1 MDSMSNVAFRF
12 EETTF
17 AEPITVERETLP
29 RETPLEMPRQA
40 FGKAGGA
47 VAPSPVTT
55 PANIVRRRTILFS
68 ATVLLA
74 SLAAL
79 TPFRLYA
86 RDGFTVLESMGLA
99 FFSILVLAISCWFVS
114 GVAGFIVLL
123 RKGSS
128 DALGISVTAP
138 LPAPQ
143 AKTAL
148 LMPLYNEDA
157 SAVFGRLAAIETS
170 LVRLGASSAFEIFA
184 LSDTTEETVAAD
196 EWAAFN
202 RLRTDSRSK
211 VWYRRRAKNTERKAG
226 NIAEWVQRFGAAYDH
241 MIILDADSL
250 MSGETLLRLVDA
262 MERNPQVG
270 LIQTTPTVINASSLY
285 ARTQQFSVR
294 LFGRVASAG
303 LAWWSGAEGTYWG
316 HNAIVRT
323 RAFASCAGLPI
334 LPGRKPFGG
343 HLLSHDVVEAA
354 LLRRGGW
361 AVHVTPELDGSFE
374 ETPPN
379 LSEFLSRDRRWCQ
392 GNLQHLQLIGAPGLH
407 WLNRLQLIFGC
418 LAYLASPLWFASLL
432 VGLAVQVQTA
442 INTPDYGM
450 LLAPQHPP
458 VFWPFLL
465 TAGLLLG
472 PKLLG
477 CALVLSRPA
486 ERRAFGGAASVL
498 RGMALE
504 GALSALMAPILM
516 ARHTRMVVQIL
527 SGRDAGWK
535 AQARTG
541 GRLTLLQ
548 AFVQHRYEFVVGLA
562 FCGALT
568 FRTDLLL
575 WFSPIVLPLLFVAP
589 LVMITSR
596 TDLGLAARR
605 AGFLLTPEEIANG
618 ARAHLVSPARL
629 TLVSVFEN
637 AQAPMKAETAEP
649 ELAREMA

>member
-12 EETTF
+12 EETTY
-17 AEPITVERETLP
+17 AEPIAAEREALP
-29 RETPLEMPRQA
+29 RETRLDMPRQA
-40 FGKAGGA
+40 FGAAGGS
-47 VAPSPVTT
+47 VAPSPTT
-55 PANIVRRRTILFS
+55 SPVDIVRRRTILFS

-74 SLAAL
+74 SLAAM

-99 FFSILVLAISCWFVS
+99 FFSVLVLAISCWFVS
-114 GVAGFIVLL
+114 GVAGFLVLL
-123 RKGSS
+123 RKGSA
-128 DALGISVTAP
+128 DALGISATGP

-157 SAVFGRLAAIETS
+157 SAVFGRLAAIETA
-170 LVRLGASSAFEIFA
+170 LVRLGASNAFEIFA
-184 LSDTTEETVAAD
+184 LSDTTDDAVAAE

-202 RLRTDSRSK
+202 RLRTESRSK

-270 LIQTTPTVINASSLY
+270 LIQTTPTVINAGSLY

-303 LAWWSGAEGTYWG
+303 LAWWSGSEGTYWG

-379 LSEFLSRDRRWCQ
+379 LGEFLSRDRRWCQ

-465 TAGLLLG
+465 TASLLLG

-477 CALVLSRPA
+477 CALVLSRPE

-498 RGMALE
+498 KGMALE
-504 GALSALMAPILM
+504 GTLSALMAPILM

-535 AQARTG
+535 AQSRTG
-541 GRLTLLQ
+541 GRMTLFQ
-548 AFVQHRYEFVVGLA
+548 AFVQHRYEFMVGLA
-562 FCGALT
+562 FCAALT
-568 FRTDLLL
+568 FRTDLVL

-629 TLVSVFEN
+629 TLVTRFEN
-637 AQAPMKAETAEP
+637 AQVQAETVEP
-649 ELAREMA
+649 EMVRELA